1 MEKKELKD
9 VEFDDKNREKFTLN
23 ITKPEHFPDPKKV
36 QRFKQNS
43 KLYCK
48 SLKEYVQVKSFDEAT
63 QKYTVRPMKTEV
75 VKGKETESVE
85 TTEADLT
92 EWIQITLKGVI
103 SDSYDVK
110 SPG

>member
-1 MEKKELKD
+1 
-9 VEFDDKNREKFTLN
+9 
-23 ITKPEHFPDPKKV
+23 
-36 QRFKQNS
+36 
-43 KLYCK
+43 
-48 SLKEYVQVKSFDEAT
+48 
-63 QKYTVRPMKTEV
+63 MKTEV

-103 SDSYDVK
+103 SDSYDDK